1 MTNEERERHE
11 RAVCYFTG
19 LGLWAEGMVLHHTDP
34 TLKQRDPERYHL
46 WRVEDLRPL
55 TVPQHASLHMRQR
68 NPKGRKK
75 SASHIAAMAAGRRK
89 ERRESKVLI
98 HRLVTGDGAEGI
110 EAYVYPSC
118 AAAARHIGCSLQL
131 VYQVASRTKQNRRA
145 CGWSCAYVPKSVS
158 VGEVAADVLKSLAV

>member
-1 MTNEERERHE
+1 
-11 RAVCYFTG
+11 
-19 LGLWAEGMVLHHTDP
+19 
-34 TLKQRDPERYHL
+34 
-46 WRVEDLRPL
+46 
-55 TVPQHASLHMRQR
+55 MRQR

-75 SASHIAAMAAGRRK
+75 TASHVAAMAGGKRK
-89 ERRESKVLI
+89 ERRACNVLI
-98 HRLVTGDGAEGI
+98 HRAVYDNGAEGI